1 MKVSFFAAALLGFVG
16 LNNQGA
22 QAVTLNSFDM
32 VDLDDYEQTFS
43 QIEGLLSGTGEGKT
57 LTDAESD
64 EAVILKLAA
73 GGDCEAPK
81 PEVTFE
87 N

>member
-1 MKVSFFAAALLGFVG
+1 MKVSFFAAALLGLVG
-16 LNNQGA
+16 LNNNQGA

-32 VDLDDYEQTFS
+32 VDIDDYEQTFS
-43 QIEGLLSGTGEGKT
+43 QIESLLSGEGEGKT
-57 LTDAESD
+57 LTDADSD
-64 EAVILKLAA
+64 EAVVLKLT

-81 PEVTFE
+81 PEVSFE

>member
-1 MKVSFFAAALLGFVG
+1 MKVSFFAAALLGLVG

-32 VDLDDYEQTFS
+32 VDIDDYEQTFS
-43 QIEGLLSGTGEGKT
+43 QIESLLSGEGEGKT
-57 LTDAESD
+57 LTDADSD
-64 EAVILKLAA
+64 EAVVLKLT
-73 GGDCEAPK
+73 GGDCCEAPK
-81 PEVTFE
+81 PEVSFE

>member
-1 MKVSFFAAALLGFVG
+1 MKVSFFAAALLGLVG

-32 VDLDDYEQTFS
+32 VDIDDYEQTFS
-43 QIEGLLSGTGEGKT
+43 QIESLLSGEGEGK
-57 LTDAESD
+57 TDAESD
-64 EAVILKLAA
+64 EAVVLKLT
-73 GGDCEAPK
+73 GGDCEPPK
-81 PEVTFE
+81 PEVSFE